1 MEIPDVKYAE
11 SEWLASVGI
20 IDLESE
26 SLVPVQLYQIA
37 CQTCHRAVYDSERL
51 VGHVSLVVEGIFLYA
66 FRQKDDFV
74 GEILVEISEVGHFLF
89 RDYEGPGWLV
99 WTKAFFVLDAG
110 SGAIVSEEVAEG
122 EKGGVDE
129 VGSGEERAEVR
140 AGLRAGLRMACLA
153 GRLAGWSAGRAFRI
167 VFLHDRVGR
176 AIDLDDIFR
185 NIPVVVDELLEFEF
199 LVGFV
204 EADDEPVE
212 RVGGHVN
219 ADWLVLV

>member
-1 MEIPDVKYAE
+1 MDPYDMEIPDVKYAE

-89 RDYEGPGWLV
+89 RDYEGFGWLV
-99 WTKAFFVLDAG
+99 WTEAFFVLDAG

-140 AGLRAGLRMACLA
+140 AGLRRACL
-153 GRLAGWSAGRAFRI
+153 AGRAFRI

-176 AIDLDDIFR
+176 AIDFDDIFR

-219 ADWLVLV
+219 ADWLVLM